1 MVATDMNSMQS
12 GPPARKSR
20 SGGASP
26 KIKNKKSSFTFIEI
40 PDVPFPLKY
49 HIVLMFSMA
58 CRLVKFLLRGSP
70 TWIWKLLQMM
80 TYIIVLF
87 PAFIRFAWFYISC
100 DRVSLCYKTTK
111 HTSRH
116 YLDVYGSKVDT
127 KSGKAVLV
135 YLTGG
140 AWIIGYKMW
149 GAFLAKALSP
159 FGFLIIIPDYRN
171 FPQAT
176 AKEMMQDVD
185 LAIQWTRDN
194 CEEYG
199 GDPNRIVIIGQSAG
213 AHLGLTLLL
222 KRVQEE
228 MKGTLEEYQW
238 KANDLKGFISTSAPY
253 NLVSLK
259 DHFHSMGL
267 DKNILKAIFTPSLE
281 TYSPTHILESLKS
294 EYGDKINK
302 LFPPTCVIHGTK
314 DKTIPH
320 EGCLEFASKLESLN
334 ISVTT
339 KFYDGWTHT
348 DPILEGPIDGNHRYH
363 KDIFNQVMTWTKT
376 ENKIDHGIFFDDTA
390 PIYDRYCA
398 HFLVMLGRFVNP
410 F

>member
-1 MVATDMNSMQS
+1 
-12 GPPARKSR
+12 
-20 SGGASP
+20 
-26 KIKNKKSSFTFIEI
+26 
-40 PDVPFPLKY
+40 
-49 HIVLMFSMA
+49 
-58 CRLVKFLLRGSP
+58 
-70 TWIWKLLQMM
+70 
-80 TYIIVLF
+80 
-87 PAFIRFAWFYISC
+87 
-100 DRVSLCYKTTK
+100 
-111 HTSRH
+111 
-116 YLDVYGSKVDT
+116 
-127 KSGKAVLV
+127 
-135 YLTGG
+135 
-140 AWIIGYKMW
+140 MW

-159 FGFLIIIPDYRN
+159 LGFLIIIPDYRN

-176 AKEMMQDVD
+176 AKEMMQDID

-228 MKGTLEEYQW
+228 VCFIVYFIYSSVLVTLIYREYFNLLTRIKSLKFQMKETLEEYQW

-339 KFYDGWTHT
+339 KFYDGW
-348 DPILEGPIDGNHRYH
+348 
-363 KDIFNQVMTWTKT
+363 
-376 ENKIDHGIFFDDTA
+376 
-390 PIYDRYCA
+390 
-398 HFLVMLGRFVNP
+398 
-410 F
+410 